1 MRKLCEGGR
10 APTVL
15 FAHWIRRSQTGAT
28 GLRAVPV
35 VADRFDRT
43 AFHGFF
49 AESLF
54 FRRLWLFIDV
64 GMTAV
69 IVPFEIGR
77 RGFTAQIA
85 VDALIIDVKF
95 ARYVF
100 GVFVCGIGHG
110 FSLKSE
116 GETLGT
122 LLTQSIW
129 QLMHLRA

>member
-15 FAHWIRRSQTGAT
+15 FAHWIRRSQTGAP

-54 FRRLWLFIDV
+54 FWRLRLFIDV
-64 GMTAV
+64 RMAAV
-69 IVPFEIGR
+69 IVPLEIGGR
-77 RGFTAQIA
+77 CFTAQIA
-85 VDALIIDVKF
+85 VDALVIYIEF
-95 ARYVF
+95 AGHVF

-110 FSLKSE
+110 FPVKLS
-116 GETLGT
+116 
-122 LLTQSIW
+122 
-129 QLMHLRA
+129 